1 MNFLFLFFSLSV
13 FVNVEGIG
21 QRRDQFVPIGEGFG
35 QILADADK
43 RSDTKTK
50 PKPRTRTQ
58 TRRWITLKR
67 WARLHTRIR
76 IRTRVFDELWF
87 QAVIL
92 FPWQES
98 RDCGYETVKGLRKK
112 GWFDNRDSGSE
123 WEDSFFLKQIRLVLK
138 QKLKDFFKTSPQKRL
153 ASRFQKKWTSQRTGI
168 SSTWP
173 FLRCSGN
180 EKICGYKKVN
190 IW

>member
-13 FVNVEGIG
+13 FVNVEG
-21 QRRDQFVPIGEGFG
+21 QPRDQFVPIGNGFSG
-35 QILADADK
+35 PVRA
-43 RSDTKTK
+43 SM
-50 PKPRTRTQ
+50 
-58 TRRWITLKR
+58 
-67 WARLHTRIR
+67 
-76 IRTRVFDELWF
+76 F
-87 QAVIL
+87 QPIIL
-92 FPWQES
+92 FPYQES
-98 RDCGYETVKGLRKK
+98 RNRGYETVKGLRKK

-190 IW
+190 VW